1 MESKLGQLKTGWE
14 FGVSQFISDA
24 ISVTYFKRGSGALL
38 LTTRQIIKGTLKW
51 TNLKMVKF
59 SERPLTTLDVY
70 DQDKSKMIVIGDATG
85 HIRFLTSELKLIFWL
100 KESQLSHLC
109 HLSLSTCHAQPL
121 DTEAAGEE
129 SVATEPKP
137 RFSFVFY
144 AL

>member
-1 MESKLGQLKTGWE
+1 M
-14 FGVSQFISDA
+14 SQFISDA

-38 LTTRQIIKGTLKW
+38 LTTRQMIKGTLKW

-144 AL
+144 TF